1 MYQNINYL
9 LRRTCKTKKSRISFF
24 FCSNDREEVRN
35 ENMKESTMTEKTK
48 KDILIEDKT
57 PHQEPKFSLPTFTL
71 DVEKYEHYL
80 EESNLTDKQKEE
92 FLQTLWIIICEFVS
106 LGFGVHPLQQAME
119 APCGKDIKNHT
130 KPALRNKYK
139 IELNHKKPIGDFV
152 TATNSETD
160 QSRKG
165 NNSC

>member
-1 MYQNINYL
+1 MMKN
-9 LRRTCKTKKSRISFF
+9 TKTD
-24 FCSNDREEVRN
+24 NP
-35 ENMKESTMTEKTK
+35 
-48 KDILIEDKT
+48 IEDKT
-57 PHQEPKFSLPTFTL
+57 PYQEPKVSLPTFTL
-71 DVEKYEHYL
+71 DVEKYERYL
-80 EESNLTDKQKEE
+80 EESDLTDEQKKE

-165 NNSC
+165 NDSC